1 MAATN
6 KIMVMRPE
14 TVARTAPGLDHSPLL
29 SCCHRRLTNIILN
42 FCHLCSRRWQP
53 SSNPQGCFGRIRPS
67 WLRLR
72 TRRERG
78 TAPTLGLSRT
88 RQRASSLERLSW
100 VGRPVG
106 QRRGQTPTISRD
118 PSSCSSTWPTS
129 GERTP
134 RDAVNPSPQFRGL
147 SKSKAR

>member
-53 SSNPQGCFGRIRPS
+53 SSNPQELFRQNSPFLVTAPHQTGARNSAHTRPKPDKAKS
-67 WLRLR
+67 IVA
-72 TRRERG
+72 G
-78 TAPTLGLSRT
+78 TAL
-88 RQRASSLERLSW
+88 
-100 VGRPVG
+100 VGRAAS
-106 QRRGQTPTISRD
+106 RATTRANPTISRD

-147 SKSKAR
+147 SKV